1 MLEIKDGGGGIL
13 LSDGLKEAANARR
26 VSTVLCRGSQRM
38 IHHPVVP
45 LHTFQLNV
53 FRKLFEKKKKGR
65 RNGKDV
71 LVNSKCYTPLE
82 TVYVRRFVHPSL
94 WIFSF
99 SEDSQHPDP
108 STNLR
113 EGG

>member
-1 MLEIKDGGGGIL
+1 MGGVL
-13 LSDGLKEAANARR
+13 LSDGLKVAANARR

-38 IHHPVVP
+38 IHHPVVH
-45 LHTFQLNV
+45 LHLFQLNV
-53 FRKLFEKKKKGR
+53 FRKLFEKKKGR

-82 TVYVRRFVHPSL
+82 TVYVHRFVHPSL
-94 WIFSF
+94 WIFFF
-99 SEDSQHPDP
+99 SEDPQHPDLN
-108 STNLR
+108 TNLR